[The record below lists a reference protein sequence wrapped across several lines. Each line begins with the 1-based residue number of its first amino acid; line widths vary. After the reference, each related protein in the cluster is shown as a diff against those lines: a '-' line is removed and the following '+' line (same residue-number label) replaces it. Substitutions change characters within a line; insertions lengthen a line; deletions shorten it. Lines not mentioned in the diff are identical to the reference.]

1 MSFACSLHLILR
13 INIMA
18 FFRMRESRFHAWFIR
33 SYVEFVAVVDVLDRI
48 AATISSTRLQCR
60 HWQPGSQQKWE
71 MKWRC
76 LLHINNSSLYKRSFV
91 AGVRAQ
97 PKTLC
102 SLSHWR
108 RCVRYQKVI
117 FLFTNALCP
126 LHHRTL
132 IFFCFSDSD
141 THGFYIPLCC
151 PKAHF
156 QWRNFRRPALVRPT
170 RAMQSCVSWLPVAL
184 RFLPNTYIVIFIV
197 AQVEVILWF
206 KNLLHEFLF
215 ACFGGHQFLGCR
227 WHNWTLFS
235 SIWVRV

>member
-18 FFRMRESRFHAWFIR
+18 FVRMRESRFHAWFIR

-48 AATISSTRLQCR
+48 AATISRTRLQCR

-117 FLFTNALCP
+117 FLFSNALRP

-141 THGFYIPLCC
+141 TQFSGFIFRFAVQRHIFNGEISGAQHSFVQLVLCNRVL
-151 PKAHF
+151 A
-156 QWRNFRRPALVRPT
+156 
-170 RAMQSCVSWLPVAL
+170 
-184 RFLPNTYIVIFIV
+184 
-197 AQVEVILWF
+197 
-206 KNLLHEFLF
+206 
-215 ACFGGHQFLGCR
+215 GCR
-227 WHNWTLFS
+227 SRSDSFPTH
-235 SIWVRV
+235 I